1 MKRKYFL
8 PKMMAMGLVAL
19 LQLVI
24 CQSAAAQKEYVQ
36 QRSDY
41 TFRTQVFSTPDDEGG
56 AVADSIIT
64 FVTNK
69 QGTYTLVSYT
79 QPLDPEY
86 WRGFGDIVE
95 DDINFDGIPD
105 LMICLGP
112 TNAFGGFTYDGYAW
126 DKELHTF
133 VKIENFDEIMD
144 PTFIKND
151 KTIIGTFRVDNE
163 YDISTYKLN
172 KNKAVLINSEHLTRN
187 EIE

>member
-1 MKRKYFL
+1 MRHLAIFIFIIT
-8 PKMMAMGLVAL
+8 L
-19 LQLVI
+19 LAQCAV
-24 CQSAAAQKEYVQ
+24 AQKKYVP
-36 QRSDY
+36 QRSGY
-41 TFRTQVFSTPDDEGG
+41 TFRTQVFTTADEEGG

-64 FVTNK
+64 YVTNK
-69 QGTYTLVSYT
+69 QDTYTLVSYT

-112 TNAFGGFTYDGYAW
+112 TNAFGGFTYDGYVW
-126 DKELHTF
+126 DKKRHAF

-144 PTFIKND
+144 PTFVKKS
-151 KTIIGTFRVDNE
+151 KTIIGTFRIDNE
-163 YDISTYKLN
+163 YDVSTYKLKN
-172 KNKAVLINSEHLTRN
+172 NKAVLIQKEHVTRD